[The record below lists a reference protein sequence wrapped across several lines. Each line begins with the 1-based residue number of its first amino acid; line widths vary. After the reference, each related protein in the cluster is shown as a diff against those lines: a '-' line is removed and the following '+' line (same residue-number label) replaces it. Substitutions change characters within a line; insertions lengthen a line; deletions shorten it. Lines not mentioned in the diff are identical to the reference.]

1 MERVTFV
8 VERTGERI
16 PCLLNPEFLEV
27 RRVAGLVRRRAASG
41 SIIGNP
47 RTDDPLVATGGGTTE
62 YELKLLFD
70 VDLFATSAVTG
81 AVAPVAAPAAV
92 AASPAEGTAAPSAA
106 LQGTAEDGAAA
117 SPGDPASPGPPQPP
131 DGARPPLVPPPTPRP
146 SVDVRTLTQPLWA
159 LAENGV
165 PVAGN
170 LAPQRVRFVW
180 GRSWNVPGVIVAIA
194 ERLEC
199 FDAQGVP
206 KRSWLSLRMRR
217 VEEEQ
222 EAASAP
228 LPPTS
233 PQFELN
239 PAHSTLDPSTEET
252 VVVPVDEEGVALTT
266 PHMVSVDQYHDPHYA
281 WAIAEHSGW
290 DDLLENLDGLVLRCP
305 PLAALTGTA

>member
-41 SIIGNP
+41 AIIGNP

-92 AASPAEGTAAPSAA
+92 TASPVDGTAPPP
-106 LQGTAEDGAAA
+106 TAAA
-117 SPGDPASPGPPQPP
+117 SPTDGTAPSSAASQDRADAAGGPDSGAESPAVPQPA
-131 DGARPPLVPPPTPRP
+131 DGVRPPLAPPPTPP

-159 LAENGV
+159 LAENGS

-170 LAPQRVRFVW
+170 L
-180 GRSWNVPGVIVAIA
+180 
-194 ERLEC
+194 
-199 FDAQGVP
+199 
-206 KRSWLSLRMRR
+206 
-217 VEEEQ
+217 
-222 EAASAP
+222 
-228 LPPTS
+228 
-233 PQFELN
+233 
-239 PAHSTLDPSTEET
+239 
-252 VVVPVDEEGVALTT
+252 
-266 PHMVSVDQYHDPHYA
+266 
-281 WAIAEHSGW
+281 
-290 DDLLENLDGLVLRCP
+290 
-305 PLAALTGTA
+305 